1 MSVKNGEYFKIIG
14 KNIRRYRKLKGLS
27 QQSLATLCD
36 RVDRSKISD
45 IENAKEDFMYST
57 LIEVCIALE
66 LTPADVVIE
75 KSEDFYTD
83 K

>member
-1 MSVKNGEYFKIIG
+1 MSGKKGEYFKIIG

-27 QQSLATLCD
+27 QQSLATLCEK
-36 RVDRSKISD
+36 VDRSKISD

-57 LIEVCIALE
+57 LIELCIALE
-66 LTPADVVIE
+66 LTPADIVIE

>member
-1 MSVKNGEYFKIIG
+1 MAARKDEYFTIIG

-27 QQSLATLCD
+27 QQSLATLCEK
-36 RVDRSKISD
+36 VDRSKISD

>member
-66 LTPADVVIE
+66 LTPADIVIE